1 MQIETSRR
9 YNLTQARMAVDGNST
24 SNKCCRG
31 CEATGTLLHGCW
43 EWKKDIFLPWKP
55 ITVQRWFDI
64 FFLKFLAS
72 LASIYSEDQ
81 GKRQM

>member
-1 MQIETSRR
+1 MRLHMDQWAKYEEGVVFQRKIEVFSPEEGRWMLGMEKR
-9 YNLTQARMAVDGNST
+9 YIST
-24 SNKCCRG
+24 M
-31 CEATGTLLHGCW
+31 EANHSAEMVRL
-43 EWKKDIFLPWKP
+43 F
-55 ITVQRWFDI
+55 

>member
-1 MQIETSRR
+1 MRLHMDQWAKYEEGVVFQRKIEVLSPEERR
-9 YNLTQARMAVDGNST
+9 WMLGM
-24 SNKCCRG
+24 
-31 CEATGTLLHGCW
+31 E
-43 EWKKDIFLPWKP
+43 KDIFLPWKP

-72 LASIYSEDQ
+72 LASICSEDQ